1 MEAKEVRLDE
11 LAEVKLWIVQ
21 EQEQLAELGR
31 SGEKTKARTVRNRLF
46 KLLYRKD
53 QLEDHE

>member
-1 MEAKEVRLDE
+1 MEAKEVQKDE
-11 LAEVKLWIVQ
+11 LAEVKLSIVQ
-21 EQEQLAELGR
+21 EQKRIAELGR
-31 SGEKTKARTVRNRLF
+31 SRQKSQARSARDRLF

>member
-1 MEAKEVRLDE
+1 MQPKEVQKAE
-11 LAEVKLWIVQ
+11 LAEVKLSIVQ
-21 EQEQLAELGR
+21 DQEELAELGR
-31 SGEKTKARTVRNRLF
+31 SGEKTKARPVRDRLF